1 MGSGEKTSLPTSH
14 FPLPPLHFPL
24 PTPKRMSVQNYK
36 DLIVWQKSMCLVEEV
51 YRLSSNSPKEESFS
65 LTNQIRR
72 AAVSI
77 PSNIAE
83 GQERK
88 GTAEFINFLS
98 ISMGS
103 RAEVE
108 TQLMIAQRLG
118 YISLTDLD
126 KTLELSNEI
135 KRMTHSLVSKLK
147 HREKPK

>member
-1 MGSGEKTSLPTSH
+1 MT
-14 FPLPPLHFPL
+14 
-24 PTPKRMSVQNYK
+24 VQNYRE
-36 DLIVWQKSMCLVEEV
+36 LIVWQKSMRLVEEE
-51 YRLSSNSPKEESFS
+51 YRVSGNFPKEENFS

-98 ISMGS
+98 IAMGS

-118 YISLTDLD
+118 YLPSTELDQILDLTD
-126 KTLELSNEI
+126 EI
-135 KRMTHSLVSKLK
+135 KRMTHSLVSRLK
-147 HREKPK
+147 ERGKVRNNQQLG